1 MNLTL
6 NPQDLL
12 FGLAPLIIAAAVRPD
27 WNAWL
32 KFATAVLVCAI
43 CAILQTAFLG
53 QFDFH
58 SLGATGAKIF
68 LLVMTTYQVIWKK
81 FQPASTL
88 LDWVEHNL
96 NGGPAPAPDSPLP
109 RGGGG
114 SSEAK
119 ES

>member
-12 FGLAPLIIAAAVRPD
+12 FGLAPLIIAALVRPD

-32 KFATAVLVCAI
+32 KFATALVVCLAA
-43 CAILQTAFLG
+43 AILQTAFLG

-58 SLGATGAKIF
+58 SLGNTAAKVF

-88 LDWVEHNL
+88 LDWVERNI
-96 NGGPAPAPDSPLP
+96 NGGPAPAPDSPP
-109 RGGGG
+109 SQGGRRQFGG
-114 SSEAK
+114 
-119 ES
+119 